1 MMKYRVLYC
10 FQKHSIRLAADPTPR
25 PVSCSGIGGGGEAVT
40 GPGCCQWFEPKAMQ
54 TCSEHSARACAS
66 AAAAAPAPAPGCG
79 FKAHAAGDAGCSE
92 KAKKNLLWRAQS
104 LGIDAGQS
112 RAPRSAWRNTSEA
125 LCSAG
130 LQRSRALQQGPGAPA
145 QPCRDSRVPALAWRP
160 RGMGSS
166 GCCRAQRSGFPEQ
179 SCLARQAGAWAKT
192 ALSHAGM
199 SAEPVAR
206 ASTVPAEA
214 GHCWRDCAEMR
225 APRARGGLPNCWS
238 HLPF

>member
-10 FQKHSIRLAADPTPR
+10 FQKHSIRLAADPAPR
-25 PVSCSGIGGGGEAVT
+25 PVSCSGIGVGGEAVT
-40 GPGCCQWFEPKAMQ
+40 GPGCCRWFEPKAMQ

-66 AAAAAPAPAPGCG
+66 AAAAAPAPALGCG
-79 FKAHAAGDAGCSE
+79 FKVHDAGCSE
-92 KAKKNLLWRAQS
+92 KAKKPCSGEPSLLGLTLGNPEHPNQLGETPRKPYVVQDCREAECCSRDRGLRHNHAGTAGYRCWPGGPTGWAVRGAAEHSGLVS
-104 LGIDAGQS
+104 LS
-112 RAPRSAWRNTSEA
+112 RA
-125 LCSAG
+125 
-130 LQRSRALQQGPGAPA
+130 ALQ
-145 QPCRDSRVPALAWRP
+145 
-160 RGMGSS
+160 
-166 GCCRAQRSGFPEQ
+166 
-179 SCLARQAGAWAKT
+179 RQAGAWAKT